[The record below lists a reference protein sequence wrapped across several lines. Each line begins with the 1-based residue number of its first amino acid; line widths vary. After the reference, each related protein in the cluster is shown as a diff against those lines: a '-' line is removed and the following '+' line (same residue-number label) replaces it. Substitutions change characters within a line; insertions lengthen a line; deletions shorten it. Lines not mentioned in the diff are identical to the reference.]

1 MDVKYDNNK
10 YLAGES
16 IYESINSMLTSLND
30 SVNTAI
36 KKARQ
41 LEDCNAKVLYDGF
54 LADNLDYLSKSI
66 ENVKEKLA
74 VSKRILDQSKS
85 IIEDYNNGS
94 IDSTSIGLLL
104 SMLIDSYDKIIN
116 PDGSVNPKNLISYSM
131 IYKDKYTPQGITV
144 IGDKIFISAYKKN
157 ANARLYII
165 DIDGKSDSI
174 YLDLNNKSHSGG
186 ITYDSENHVLLIAS
200 ENGNV
205 DAYDYDNLINLKN
218 SDSAVSAKLNSNVSI
233 NYTTLKD
240 GSKKT
245 NYPASTLYYDNNAK
259 KLFIARFAEDGK
271 LVYGDISY
279 DKANKKY
286 TYYNQE
292 TVNADN
298 GIQGIATYHKDGKDY
313 FIESR
318 SYGKNKTI
326 LTVYDTSSGIKNM
339 KLVGSKTLDSGY
351 GEGIS
356 VSNTGVATMV
366 YEKKANDNSTANIDI
381 NKIIEANNNKNPN
394 IKYIS
399 AKYNKGDPKENGEGY
414 INI

>member
-1 MDVKYDNNK
+1 MEVIDAY
-10 YLAGES
+10 
-16 IYESINSMLTSLND
+16 
-30 SVNTAI
+30 SVGGTGPEI
-36 KKARQ
+36 
-41 LEDCNAKVLYDGF
+41 
-54 LADNLDYLSKSI
+54 
-66 ENVKEKLA
+66 
-74 VSKRILDQSKS
+74 
-85 IIEDYNNGS
+85 
-94 IDSTSIGLLL
+94 
-104 SMLIDSYDKIIN
+104 
-116 PDGSVNPKNLISYSM
+116 
-131 IYKDKYTPQGITV
+131 
-144 IGDKIFISAYKKN
+144 
-157 ANARLYII
+157 
-165 DIDGKSDSI
+165 
-174 YLDLNNKSHSGG
+174 NKSNNSKVIYFGDVPKAATMDDALD
-186 ITYDSENHVLLIAS
+186 IIKEL
-200 ENGNV
+200 GNMV
-205 DAYDYDNLINLKN
+205 SDVEADYYDYDNLIKLKN
-218 SDSAVSAKLNSNVSI
+218 SDSAVSVKLNSNVSI

-245 NYPASTLYYDNNAK
+245 NSPASTLYYDNNAK

-313 FIESR
+313 FIEPR
-318 SYGKNKTI
+318 SYGKNKTT